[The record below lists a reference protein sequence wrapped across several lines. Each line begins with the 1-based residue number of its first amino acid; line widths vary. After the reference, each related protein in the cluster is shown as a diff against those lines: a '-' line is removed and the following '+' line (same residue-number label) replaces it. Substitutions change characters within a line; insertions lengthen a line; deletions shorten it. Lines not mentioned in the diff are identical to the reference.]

1 MGTLSAPFCVNG
13 HKIRLLIGAL
23 LRCNSA
29 LKVPQGCPN
38 LGDGVFEYIR
48 QVLSLKDTQTSLV
61 CLYSR

>member
-38 LGDGVFEYIR
+38 LGGKSFWNQFALGLIG
-48 QVLSLKDTQTSLV
+48 LSGPG
-61 CLYSR
+61 

>member
-1 MGTLSAPFCVNG
+1 MGTLSTPFYVN
-13 HKIRLLIGAL
+13 ILYLWLLAGAL
-23 LRCNSA
+23 LSFKSA
-29 LKVPQGCPN
+29 PKVPQGCPN